1 MSEALKLSDQLW
13 VLQEFHAPG
22 VLAPYMR
29 DASETLRT
37 QAAEIESLRA
47 ERDALKR
54 EAHENK
60 QRARAFERND
70 KRYRWLR
77 AQQWQENKLC
87 VVLRPIDNIVLGTFI
102 PSLKLLDDA
111 IDHMSKDAAKEQQ

>member
-1 MSEALKLSDQLW
+1 MSEALKLADQLW

-70 KRYRWLR
+70 KRYRWLLDYLVSDST
-77 AQQWQENKLC
+77 KH
-87 VVLRPIDNIVLGTFI
+87 
-102 PSLKLLDDA
+102 DDA
-111 IDHMSKDAAKEQQ
+111 IVEAKTSDELDAVIDAAKEQQ